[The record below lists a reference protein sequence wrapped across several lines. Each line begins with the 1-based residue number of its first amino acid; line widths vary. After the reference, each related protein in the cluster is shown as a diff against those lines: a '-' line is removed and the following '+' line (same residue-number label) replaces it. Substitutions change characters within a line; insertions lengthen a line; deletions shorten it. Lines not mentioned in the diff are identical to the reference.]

1 MDDAAVMAEPQDTAA
16 LEALLEQRAKVRHGR
31 RGFFRMAGG
40 LAAGAVAANVG
51 ATQPFSAALAQSAA
65 PSDQDVLNFALNLEY
80 LEANYYSFAVSGVGI
95 PGADQTGVGKQGAAV
110 GGPAVPFASPLVA
123 RLAAEIAQDER
134 LHVEFLRSQL
144 TTSSAAQ
151 PAIDLSVGPN
161 SAFSK
166 AAQGAGVIPP
176 GATFNPY
183 ASDESFLLGAA
194 LLTDVGL
201 SAYIG
206 SSTLISNPT
215 YLQAAAQILAVEAYH
230 ASILRTSLYA
240 LGTAGPNVLGGTVA
254 VSMDPF
260 ATTAAVSAS
269 RAKLDGTYGVN
280 GTNGDDNGIGTAA
293 APTIINGNQS
303 DSIAYG
309 RTPAQVLNIVFLNP
323 AAVTAGGFFPA
334 GVNGSALNTSG

>member
-1 MDDAAVMAEPQDTAA
+1 MGETATVNDPASAAA
-16 LEALLEQRAKVRHGR
+16 LEALLERRAKRREGR
-31 RGFFRMAGG
+31 RGFFRVAGG
-40 LAAGAVAANVG
+40 FAAGAVALNVTG
-51 ATQPFSAALAQSAA
+51 VDMAAVAQAQTA
-65 PSDQDVLNFALNLEY
+65 PSDADVLNFALNLEY
-80 LEANYYSFAVSGVGI
+80 LESNFYSFAVNGTGI
-95 PGADQTGVGKQGAAV
+95 PSGDVTGTGTQGVAV

-144 TTSSAAQ
+144 TTSAVAQ

-183 ASDESFLLGAA
+183 ASDEAFLLGAS

-206 SSTLISNPT
+206 SSTLISNKT
-215 YLQAAAQILAVEAYH
+215 YLQAAAGILAVEAYH

-240 LGTAGPNVLGGTVA
+240 LGTAGGAVLGGTVA

-260 ATTAAVSAS
+260 ATTAAISAS
-269 RAKLDGTYGVN
+269 RAKLDGTSVN
-280 GTNGDDNGIGTAA
+280 GSGGDDNGIGTAQT
-293 APTIINGNQS
+293 PTIINGDQTT
-303 DSIAYG
+303 SIAYG
-309 RTPAQVLNIVFLNP
+309 RTPAEVLNVVYLNP
-323 AAVTAGGFFPA
+323 SAVTAGGFFPS
-334 GVNGSALNTSG
+334 GVNGTVNTSG

>member
-1 MDDAAVMAEPQDTAA
+1 MGETATVNDPASTAA
-16 LEALLEQRAKVRHGR
+16 LEALLERRAKRREGR
-31 RGFFRMAGG
+31 RGFFRVAGG
-40 LAAGAVAANVG
+40 FAAGAVALN
-51 ATQPFSAALAQSAA
+51 ATGVDLSAMAQAQTT
-65 PSDQDVLNFALNLEY
+65 PSDTDVLNFALNLEY
-80 LEANYYSFAVSGVGI
+80 LEANYYSFAVNGTGI
-95 PGADQTGVGKQGAAV
+95 PSSDVTGVGTQGAAT

-123 RLAAEIAQDER
+123 RLAAEIANDER

-144 TTSSAAQ
+144 TSSAAAQ
-151 PAIDLSVGPN
+151 PTIDLSVGPN

-166 AAQGAGVIPP
+166 AAQGAGVIAA

-183 ASDESFLLGAA
+183 ANDESFLLGAA

-240 LGTAGPNVLGGTVA
+240 LGTEGPNVLGGTVP

-260 ATTAAVSAS
+260 TTTAAVSAA
-269 RAKLDGTYGVN
+269 RAMLDGTN
-280 GTNGDDNGIGTAA
+280 DDDNGIGSAET
-293 APTIINGNQS
+293 PTIVNGNQS
-303 DSIAYG
+303 TSIAYG
-309 RTPAQVLNIVFLNP
+309 RTPAQVLNVVFLHP

-334 GVNGSALNTSG
+334 GVNASAYNTSG

>member
-1 MDDAAVMAEPQDTAA
+1 MDDTATADRPADAAL
-16 LEALLEQRAKVRHGR
+16 LEALAQGRAKRRDGR

-40 LAAGAVAANVG
+40 LAAGAVALNMAGVQG
-51 ATQPFSAALAQSAA
+51 SAAVAQTST
-65 PSDQDVLNFALNLEY
+65 PTSDADVLNFALNLEY
-80 LEANYYSFAVSGVGI
+80 LEANYYSFAVNGTSI
-95 PGADQTGVGKQGAAV
+95 PAGDMTGTGQQGPV
-110 GGPAVPFASPLVA
+110 TGGPAVPFASPLVA
-123 RLAAEIAQDER
+123 RLAAEIARDER

-144 TTSSAAQ
+144 MGSAVAQ
-151 PAIDLSVGPN
+151 PTLDLSVGPN

-183 ASDESFLLGAA
+183 ANDEAFLLGAT

-240 LGTAGPNVLGGTVA
+240 LGTEGPNVLGGTVA

-260 ATTAAVSAS
+260 ATTAAISAS
-269 RAKLDGTYGVN
+269 RAKLDGTN
-280 GTNGDDNGIGTAA
+280 SDDNGIGTALT
-293 APTIINGNQS
+293 PTIVNGNQS
-303 DSIAYG
+303 NSIAYG
-309 RTPAQVLNIVFLNP
+309 RTPAEVLNIVYLNP

-334 GVNGSALNTSG
+334 GVNGTVNLSG

>member
-1 MDDAAVMAEPQDTAA
+1 MGDTATMDQQIDPAA
-16 LEALLEQRAKVRHGR
+16 LEALLERRSKQRDGR

-40 LAAGAVAANVG
+40 LAAGAVALNMTGLEG
-51 ATQPFSAALAQSAA
+51 ASAALAQTST
-65 PSDQDVLNFALNLEY
+65 PSDADVLNFALNLEY
-80 LEANYYSFAVSGVGI
+80 LEANYYSFAVNGVGI
-95 PGADQTGVGKQGAAV
+95 PAADMTGTGTQGVAT

-123 RLAAEIAQDER
+123 RLAAEIANDER

-144 TTSSAAQ
+144 TTSAAAQ

-166 AAQGAGVIPP
+166 AAQGAGVIAA

-183 ASDESFLLGAA
+183 ASDETFLLGAA

-240 LGTAGPNVLGGTVA
+240 LGTEGPNVLGGTVA
-254 VSMDPF
+254 ISMDPF
-260 ATTAAVSAS
+260 GTTAAVSAS
-269 RAKLDGTYGVN
+269 RAMLDGTKS
-280 GTNGDDNGIGTAA
+280 DDNGIGTAA
-293 APTIINGNQS
+293 TPTIVNGNQS
-303 DSIAYG
+303 NSIAYG
-309 RTPAQVLNIVFLNP
+309 RTPAEVLNVVFLNP

-334 GVNGSALNTSG
+334 GVNGSAYNTSG